1 MVFIACIGILNIQ
14 MMAVFERTR
23 KMGVL
28 AALGMKGRQVMG
40 LFLLEGTLIGV
51 VGATIGCLLDVA
63 LLAWLKQVGIGMPS
77 ISGMGDVVAL
87 MGDRIYPS
95 VSLTGIVSRGVIVA
109 IMAAIA
115 SLYPAWQASRKQP
128 AEALHHV

>member
-1 MVFIACIGILNIQ
+1 
-14 MMAVFERTR
+14 
-23 KMGVL
+23 
-28 AALGMKGRQVMG
+28 
-40 LFLLEGTLIGV
+40 LLEGTLIGV
-51 VGATIGCLLDVA
+51 VGATIGCLIGVA

-77 ISGMGDVVAL
+77 ATGMGDVVAL

-95 VSLTGIVSRGVIVA
+95 IGLAGIISRGVTVA